1 MTPFGTHLRS
11 LTNRSHATNVFV
23 RPTLFPPLG
32 RDDPA
37 LPHPSINPPA
47 RRKEEPAPDRSAV
60 LRTPVGNGGGV
71 KHGPSCPPAPPVG

>member
-1 MTPFGTHLRS
+1 MTPFGTRLQS

-47 RRKEEPAPDRSAV
+47 RRKEEPAPDN
-60 LRTPVGNGGGV
+60 LRCCAHLLGMGV
-71 KHGPSCPPAPPVG
+71 V